1 MSVPAALAAGAA
13 VAAALMAGTELSI
26 VAGSTLAAL
35 TLALGGILAA
45 AAASIPPNA
54 RVSAARVE
62 PATMDSS
69 VPAMSAAATAAPA
82 ASAAG
87 TDTIPAIFRLP
98 RSPRTPAAFLYANK
112 TAVI

>member
-1 MSVPAALAAGAA
+1 MYKRQERDQTAAFAASVLAGARET
-13 VAAALMAGTELSI
+13 MAW
-26 VAGSTLAAL
+26 A
-35 TLALGGILAA
+35 AA

-69 VPAMSAAATAAPA
+69 APAMSAAATAAPA

-98 RSPRTPAAFLYANK
+98 RSPRTPAAILYANK